1 MVNTACLVAQGFVA
15 EEGRSQGHRNCRTLT
30 KERKPDK
37 RANKHNRQQTKSKVK
52 GSKKHETYTQGRLTV
67 HLTKETRISTKG
79 LTG

>member
-1 MVNTACLVAQGFVA
+1 MLFASLYLAQVFVA
-15 EEGRSQGHRNCRTLT
+15 EEGRSQSHRNCRTLT

-37 RANKHNRQQTKSKVK
+37 RANKRKRQQTKEQGK

-67 HLTKETRISTKG
+67 HLTKGTRKSTKG